1 MALSYVRSVASGSTD
16 TFSVPF
22 PYLDK
27 SHVYVSIDGVEL
39 APSAFTWPSDG
50 SVKITAGN
58 PTAGAIVERR
68 RRTPDDP
75 LVTFAPGNLEAADL
89 NTGVLQPLFLA
100 QEARDVTDDSG
111 GRGWYTA
118 DLGPGGTITKGL
130 ELDLVVF
137 DANGNI
143 VPGSSLGF
151 PAFGDSASR
160 NVGTTAGTVAAGDDS
175 RFSLAESALQ
185 PGDSVQD
192 LEFLSPVTNA
202 EPRGTQ
208 TRLRETY
215 HIRDFHRAE
224 DGDDYTNTI
233 ARWQSFVS
241 GSINSPKLLITDGV
255 YEHTNGGN
263 WAKSNAE
270 IKSDG
275 SGRLRN
281 LGTGDNFIVDA
292 GNTDNIWNMLVEGN
306 LLLEGGASSGHGARI
321 RAIHHSEIGSLNVRG
336 CGAAKAGIYMEF
348 GVCSRLIR
356 PIVSLNE
363 GAWYD
368 GAQPLYGL
376 QLERRTGSVDP
387 SPVAFS
393 HVENPVIEHVQYGA
407 NLVNALGVRISNGTI
422 EGCTA
427 GGLVISTDSN
437 ENVIDRV
444 NFEANNGFDI
454 YCEGDNNEFQSV
466 YSLGQLRDGP
476 GVNDGLNLN
485 GSARGNK
492 VIGGVF
498 NGIRLGAS
506 TFDNLLMGVA
516 YNRYGNA
523 VTPLNDL
530 GTRNRMVGLYDM
542 TNTVWHDAKRQRTVL
557 TLTGSP
563 FTYAN
568 TTANPEVVI
577 INGGTVSAIDYINAG
592 VGDTTGET
600 HGTFY
605 LFPGGALQIAYSSAP
620 TVIVQRG

>member
-1 MALSYVRSVASGSTD
+1 MVIRIKNL
-16 TFSVPF
+16 P
-22 PYLDK
+22 LD
-27 SHVYVSIDGVEL
+27 E
-39 APSAFTWPSDG
+39 
-50 SVKITAGN
+50 N
-58 PTAGAIVERR
+58 PTAADQVAIDGPTTRKTTIEQLVAASGLAER
-68 RRTPDDP
+68 
-75 LVTFAPGNLEAADL
+75 A
-89 NTGVLQPLFLA
+89 NTALQP
-100 QEARDVTDDSG
+100 ED
-111 GRGWYTA
+111 
-118 DLGPGGTITKGL
+118 I
-130 ELDLVVF
+130 
-137 DANGNI
+137 
-143 VPGSSLGF
+143 
-151 PAFGDSASR
+151 
-160 NVGTTAGTVAAGDDS
+160 GTTAGTVAAGDDS

-192 LEFLSPVTNA
+192 LEFLSPVTDA

-281 LGTGDNFIVDA
+281 LGTGDNFIIDA
-292 GNTDNIWNMLVEGN
+292 GNTDNVWNMLVEGN

-321 RAIHHSEIGSLNVRG
+321 RAIHHSQIGSLNVRG
-336 CGAAKAGIYMEF
+336 CGATKAGIYMEF

-363 GAWYD
+363 AAWYD

-387 SPVAFS
+387 SPVSFS

-427 GGLVISTDSN
+427 GGLLISTDSN

-454 YCEGDNNEFQSV
+454 YCEGDNNEFRSV
-466 YSLGQLRDGP
+466 YSLGTVRDGSGP
-476 GVNDGLNLN
+476 NDGVNLS

-492 VIGGVF
+492 ILAGVF
-498 NGIRLGAS
+498 NGIILGAG
-506 TFDNLLMGVA
+506 TFDNLLMGAA
-516 YNRYGNA
+516 YNRYGNVA
-523 VTPLNDL
+523 TPLNDL

-542 TNTVWHDAKRQRTVL
+542 TNTVWHNAKRQRTAL
-557 TLTGSP
+557 TVSGSP
-563 FTYAN
+563 FTYTN
-568 TTANPEVVI
+568 TSANPEIVVV
-577 INGGTVSAIDYINAG
+577 NGGTVTGIDYINAG
-592 VGDTTGET
+592 VGDATGLT
-600 HGTFY
+600 HGVFY
-605 LFPGGALQIAYSSAP
+605 LFSGGALQVTYSSTP